1 MSQVRDKRENNVK
14 AGVFVTL
21 TLILGIVVF
30 SILTNAW
37 GRLFSTTSNYH
48 AVFTIQDGVGAL
60 SSGSK
65 VKLGGVL
72 VGSILEVVPRSSDDS
87 PTRLI
92 DVIFTVDNAFELYE
106 NAAVHARSGILGS
119 TAWLSISNVGD
130 GSIATSSTKL
140 IGTTETMIAQLLGS
154 DAEINVTTTLDSLRK
169 LSEAITTDGGALK
182 LLLGSRDAESLK
194 NALDSASTSLA
205 SFKAVMA
212 SAQSIWPEWESSISK
227 ILSESKSLPSQLNE
241 TLLQIQE
248 TVKDVQANIL
258 PSMEN
263 TMQSLEITM
272 SSLEAMSKT
281 YQENSPQWAAEI
293 SSIISNVNQ
302 SSKRAKAAIDEISA
316 SPWRLLYRPT
326 DHDIAYEQLN
336 VATWQLQSALSDL
349 KISATALENAALS
362 PDAPHGAS
370 SLAESLSQSAVAF
383 EKARKAF
390 EKRIQRDFP
399 DHE

>member
-1 MSQVRDKRENNVK
+1 
-14 AGVFVTL
+14 
-21 TLILGIVVF
+21 
-30 SILTNAW
+30 
-37 GRLFSTTSNYH
+37 
-48 AVFTIQDGVGAL
+48 
-60 SSGSK
+60 
-65 VKLGGVL
+65 
-72 VGSILEVVPRSSDDS
+72 
-87 PTRLI
+87 
-92 DVIFTVDNAFELYE
+92 
-106 NAAVHARSGILGS
+106 
-119 TAWLSISNVGD
+119 
-130 GSIATSSTKL
+130 
-140 IGTTETMIAQLLGS
+140 MITQLLGS

-258 PSMEN
+258 PSMET